1 MDDFKMRLT
10 NQGKKFIKNL
20 TADNKYHLLRFY
32 AVADRNGMKFAADI
46 DTPIHTDIIM
56 EIEGIHVALSPKLL
70 PVLKDKIIHSETVN
84 GVTGIILLD
93 EKHTHLISTK

>member
-1 MDDFKMRLT
+1 MMRLT
-10 NQGKKFIKNL
+10 SQGKKFIKNL

-32 AVADRNGMKFAADI
+32 AVANRNGMQFAADI

-56 EIEGIHVALSPKLL
+56 ELEGIHVALSPKLL
-70 PVLKDKIIHSETVN
+70 PILKDKIIHSETVN
-84 GVTGIILLD
+84 GVTGIVLLD

>member
-1 MDDFKMRLT
+1 MRLT
-10 NQGKKFIKNL
+10 IQGKKFITNL

-32 AVADRNGMKFAADI
+32 AVADRNGMQFAADI

-56 EIEGIHVALSPKLL
+56 EVEGLHVALSPKLL

-84 GVTGIILLD
+84 GITGIVLLD
-93 EKHTHLISTK
+93 EEHAHLTI

>member
-1 MDDFKMRLT
+1 MRLT
-10 NQGKKFIKNL
+10 IQGKKFINNL

-32 AVADRNGMKFAADI
+32 AVADRNGMQFAADI

-56 EIEGIHVALSPKLL
+56 DIEGIHVALSPKLL

-84 GVTGIILLD
+84 GVTGIVLLD
-93 EKHTHLISTK
+93 EKHAQLSILKELTSF